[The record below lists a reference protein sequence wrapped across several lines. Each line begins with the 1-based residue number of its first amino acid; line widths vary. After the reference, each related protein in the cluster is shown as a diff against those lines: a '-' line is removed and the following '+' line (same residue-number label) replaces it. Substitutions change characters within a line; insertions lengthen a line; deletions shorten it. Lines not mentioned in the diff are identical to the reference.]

1 MPHSSSRA
9 QPGSLGPRLSPGV
22 GDYRVKALLPMNV
35 NDLLS
40 PLLDALFPPRCL
52 HCHRAGGVLCE
63 ACLASAERPRA
74 PLCERCGQQLT
85 PTSDATLCSACLA
98 EPEPV
103 AIEMSRAVAYHEG
116 VIREAVLAL
125 KYQRRRRVAEP
136 LGDLLAAWLLD
147 AGWQVDTIVPV
158 PLHVNRRQG
167 RGFNQAELIARR
179 CARRLGVPCTSD
191 LLRARETPPQVGLTA
206 MERRENVAG
215 AFSLS
220 RQEPSTSLMGKRVL
234 LVDDVTTTGSTLRAA
249 AEALQGARPLSIRAI
264 CVSRP
269 RFDDNA
275 DLALAQRPA
284 SRRPGARP

>member
-1 MPHSSSRA
+1 
-9 QPGSLGPRLSPGV
+9 
-22 GDYRVKALLPMNV
+22 MNV
-35 NDLLS
+35 HDLLS

-52 HCHRAGGVLCE
+52 HCHRAGGILCA
-63 ACLASAERPRA
+63 ACLATAERPQP
-74 PLCERCGQQLT
+74 PLCERCGRQLA
-85 PTSDATLCSACLA
+85 PASNATLCSTCLA
-98 EPEPV
+98 ESEPD
-103 AIEMSRAVAYHEG
+103 ALEASRAVAYHEG

-158 PLHVNRRQG
+158 PLHANRRQG

-179 CARRLGVPCTSD
+179 CARRLGVPCSSD
-191 LLRARETPPQVGLTA
+191 LLRARETPPQVGLTGA
-206 MERRENVAG
+206 ERRANVAG

-220 RQEPSTSLMGKRVL
+220 RPAPSTALAGKRVV

-249 AEALQGARPLSIRAI
+249 AEALRGARPLSIRAI

-269 RFDDNA
+269 RFDDSA
-275 DLALAQRPA
+275 DHAMAQRPA
-284 SRRPGARP
+284 TRRLGARS